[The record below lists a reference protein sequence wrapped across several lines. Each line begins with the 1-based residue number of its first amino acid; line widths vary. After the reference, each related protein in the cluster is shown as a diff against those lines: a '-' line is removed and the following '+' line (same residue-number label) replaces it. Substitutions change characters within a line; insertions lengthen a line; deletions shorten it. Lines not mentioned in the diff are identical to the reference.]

1 MRYENYARTAS
12 ESFSLCHSAEEENV
26 AAGATY
32 GPVVRNA
39 LIIECCTFGRGSI
52 TINGKEFLFGAGDGY
67 VLFPGDTILHKTYE
81 PGRSGC
87 WCTLIAPRFIAP
99 LHEAGLNARH
109 PFLKSEIV
117 KEATACIEKMISIR
131 EAGMGGDLR
140 RQAAVYE
147 LLGLILSDLPSQKE
161 NTAVGKALAL
171 MEEEYRSPLTVA
183 SIADGVGLER
193 TYFSSL
199 FKKTTGVSPYVYLGD
214 LRIRRACEL
223 LRHSE
228 RSISEIAEEV
238 GLDYRNFARVFKQKT
253 GQSPKEYR
261 LYSRYKQDFIE
272 EL

>member
-39 LIIECCTFGRGSI
+39 LIIECCTYGRGSI
-52 TINGKEFLFGAGDGY
+52 TVNGKEFLFGEGEGY
-67 VLFPGDTILHKTYE
+67 VLFPGDAIIHKTYA

-87 WCTLIAPRFIAP
+87 WCTLIAPRFISP
-99 LHEAGLNARH
+99 LHEAGLDARH
-109 PFLKSEIV
+109 PFLKKEIV
-117 KEATACIEKMISIR
+117 SEAIACIEKMIRIR
-131 EAGMGGDLR
+131 EVGMGGDMR

-147 LLGLILSDLPSQKE
+147 LLGLILGGLPSQKE

-171 MEEEYRSPLTVA
+171 MEEGYRTPLSVA
-183 SIADGVGLER
+183 ELADEVGLER

-199 FKKTTGVSPYVYLGD
+199 FKKTTGVSPYAYLGD

-223 LRHSE
+223 LRDSE
-228 RSISEIAEEV
+228 KNISEIAEAV
-238 GLDYRNFARVFKQKT
+238 GLDYRNFARVFKAKT
-253 GQSPKEYR
+253 GQSPKGYR
-261 LYSRYKQDFIE
+261 LYSRNKHDLTIDR
-272 EL
+272 